1 MSIAS
6 NLAEVRE
13 RIAESARRAGRQ
25 PSEIT
30 LVAVS
35 KTFDADRMR
44 EAWAAGQ
51 REFGENKVQEGLQKI
66 ADTADSPARWHLIG
80 HLQSNKAKKAAAAF
94 ACVQSVDSVELLQRL
109 DDGAGQ
115 RPPGS
120 APLEVLVQVDF
131 AGEATKFG
139 APPEVAAET
148 VRAAATARH
157 VQLAG
162 LMLLPPW
169 SDDPE
174 QARPWFV
181 RLREFRDRLV
191 QDLARDGL
199 PAAHLLRH
207 LSMGMSHDYQ
217 AAVEE
222 GSTIVRVGTAIFGA
236 RRAPAATTDAER
248 QSAN

>member
-6 NLAEVRE
+6 NLAETRE

-25 PSEIT
+25 PSEVT

-35 KTFDADRMR
+35 KTFAADRMR
-44 EAWAAGQ
+44 EAWTAGQ

-109 DDGAGQ
+109 DDAAGQ

-120 APLEVLVQVDF
+120 APLEILVQVDF

-139 APPEVAAET
+139 APPGVAGQT
-148 VRAAATARH
+148 VRAAASAKH
-157 VQLAG
+157 VQLVG

-174 QARPWFV
+174 QARPWFA
-181 RLREFRDRLV
+181 RLREFRDRLAG
-191 QDLARDGL
+191 DLAKDGIK
-199 PAAHLLRH
+199 ATHLLRH

-236 RRAPAATTDAER
+236 RSAPELVAAKP
-248 QSAN
+248 QPKGL

>member
-1 MSIAS
+1 M
-6 NLAEVRE
+6 
-13 RIAESARRAGRQ
+13 
-25 PSEIT
+25 
-30 LVAVS
+30 VAVS
-35 KTFDADRMR
+35 KTFGADRMR

-94 ACVQSVDSVELLQRL
+94 ACIQSVDSVELLQRL

-115 RPPGS
+115 RPPGT
-120 APLEVLVQVDF
+120 APLAVLVQVDF

-139 APPEVAAET
+139 AGPDEAAET
-148 VRAAATARH
+148 VRAAAGAKH

-174 QARPWFV
+174 ATRPWFA

-191 QDLARDGL
+191 QDLASDGL
-199 PAAHLLRH
+199 PAARLLRH
-207 LSMGMSHDYQ
+207 LSMGMSHDYHV
-217 AAVEE
+217 AVEE

-236 RRAPAATTDAER
+236 RQAPAVAATAEK
-248 QSAN
+248 QNVN

>member
-1 MSIAS
+1 M
-6 NLAEVRE
+6 
-13 RIAESARRAGRQ
+13 
-25 PSEIT
+25 
-30 LVAVS
+30 VAVS
-35 KTFDADRMR
+35 KTFGADRMR

-94 ACVQSVDSVELLQRL
+94 ACIQSVDSVELLQRL

-115 RPPGS
+115 RPPGT

-139 APPEVAAET
+139 AAPDEAAET
-148 VRAAATARH
+148 VRAAAGAKH

-174 QARPWFV
+174 ATRPWFA

-207 LSMGMSHDYQ
+207 LSMGMSHDYHV
-217 AAVEE
+217 AVEE

-236 RRAPAATTDAER
+236 RQAPPVTATAEK
-248 QSAN
+248 QNVN